1 MLVVGLVF
9 VAGAAV
15 AAAASTLRTAPVPIG
30 DPGSWHVVFDDEFN
44 GSSLDTKKW
53 SKGWFGTG
61 VTQPLQPTSPACF
74 DPRRVKVR
82 NGSLNLSVSIKP
94 ETCGG
99 KTRPYSAGIV
109 TTDGKFSYTYGFAEI
124 RAKLAVSPTGVVYDW
139 PDFWSD
145 GQNWPTDGEDDVVEG
160 LGGQLC
166 WHFHSSAGS
175 PGTCLS
181 TPLKPGWHTF
191 GADWE
196 PAGVTYYYDG
206 TVVGTITAGITSAP
220 MYLIISFVADPEY
233 SGPIRAASFRVAYVR
248 VWQH

>member
-1 MLVVGLVF
+1 VLGLVF

-15 AAAASTLRTAPVPIG
+15 AAAASTLRTAPVPLG

-124 RAKLAVSPTGVVYDW
+124 RAKLAVSSTGVVYDW
-139 PDFWSD
+139 
-145 GQNWPTDGEDDVVEG
+145 

-196 PAGVTYYYDG
+196 PGGVTYYYDG
-206 TVVGTITAGITSAP
+206 AAVGTIATGITSAP
-220 MYLIISFVADPEY
+220 MYLIISFVADPQY